1 MPHSKFQLFSSKD
14 RDTTAISLIPNL
26 NQDLQRLSAQYKNQ
40 FNASLCGNKSV
51 LGCIL
56 GCFWVSAARD
66 M

>member
-1 MPHSKFQLFSSKD
+1 MNSRFQVFSSKD
-14 RDTTAISLIPNL
+14 RDTTAILLIPKLKQDCKGFQLNIQINL
-26 NQDLQRLSAQYKNQ
+26 MQVCAEIKAY
-40 FNASLCGNKSV
+40 